1 MVTFTF
7 SVNDEN
13 GLHARPAGLLVK
25 EAMKCKSAVTLK
37 KGGKS
42 GDAKKIFNVMGLA
55 VKHGDVVTVEVDGIT
70 EQEDAD
76 CLKKYIE
83 ENL

>member
-76 CLKKYIE
+76 SLKKYIE

>member
-70 EQEDAD
+70 EREDAD
-76 CLKKYIE
+76 SLKKYIE

>member
-55 VKHGDVVTVEVDGIT
+55 VKHGDVVPVEVDGIT

-76 CLKKYIE
+76 SLKKYIE

>member
-7 SVNDEN
+7 TVNNEN

-25 EAMKCKSAVTLK
+25 EAMQCKSSIIFK
-37 KGGKS
+37 KDGKQ
-42 GDAKKIFNVMGLA
+42 GDAKKIFNVMGLS
-55 VKHGDVVTVEVDGIT
+55 VKHGDVVTAEVTGDT
-70 EQEDAD
+70 EAEDSERLQKFIA
-76 CLKKYIE
+76 